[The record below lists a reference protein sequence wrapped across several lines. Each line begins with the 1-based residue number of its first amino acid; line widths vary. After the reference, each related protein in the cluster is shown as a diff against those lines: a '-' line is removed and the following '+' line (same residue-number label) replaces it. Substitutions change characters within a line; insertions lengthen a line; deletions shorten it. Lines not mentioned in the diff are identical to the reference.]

1 MNKGKITPL
10 RVTLGTTL
18 ISRVGELYL
27 PIGAEVDMDRLVQ
40 AIPRGAKA
48 FSGNGTQ
55 DVKDYLNRVARYV
68 PAEILAAYLT
78 LLPIVIGTTRTQ
90 AALRIGLLAVILF
103 GLGLINIPY
112 LLRMAPADKP
122 KRKHIIVSTLAYLAW
137 TYSIGGFWTTLGL
150 YHEAVA
156 AILIVFVS
164 LGSGLV
170 IPYEGE
176 A

>member
-1 MNKGKITPL
+1 MKNYISTPE
-10 RVTLGTTL
+10 
-18 ISRVGELYL
+18 S
-27 PIGAEVDMDRLVQ
+27 Q
-40 AIPRGAKA
+40 
-48 FSGNGTQ
+48 
-55 DVKDYLNRVARYV
+55 RYV

-90 AALRIGLLAVILF
+90 AGLRIALLTVILF

-112 LLRMAPADKP
+112 LLRVAPAGKP

-156 AILIVFVS
+156 AILIVFIS